1 MLLMLERDVFGIS
14 IDSSIVII
22 NIGDYAGVTPA
33 RVAYLLSQASDGK
46 YMLQVLWRKWIHWSK
61 RKIMSEKSIGCF
73 PCWPKWVGCE
83 CPATVWLTCE
93 LRCLHC
99 TPSTSWSHHGKQ
111 FFLSGYIKVK
121 LTIPMCMCGALLKSI
136 VHTYCHLLHDYS

>member
-46 YMLQVLWRKWIHWSK
+46 YMLQVLWRK
-61 RKIMSEKSIGCF
+61 
-73 PCWPKWVGCE
+73 
-83 CPATVWLTCE
+83 
-93 LRCLHC
+93 
-99 TPSTSWSHHGKQ
+99 
-111 FFLSGYIKVK
+111 
-121 LTIPMCMCGALLKSI
+121 
-136 VHTYCHLLHDYS
+136 